1 MSASRERLLWAD
13 VDVGMFTVPEELL
26 RPWVYDLEA
35 FILELTGLG
44 LVSCWALRIASLIFK
59 FVAGV
64 AWMPFRAPWD
74 EPWPPPAPPISVCGM
89 LPTEPPSV

>member
-44 LVSCWALRIASLIFK
+44 LVSCWALRIASLIFR
-59 FVAGV
+59 FVAKFAGHPSYNFSCDRFV
-64 AWMPFRAPWD
+64 TGIMQLD
-74 EPWPPPAPPISVCGM
+74 CGRVIFI
-89 LPTEPPSV
+89 LTVF